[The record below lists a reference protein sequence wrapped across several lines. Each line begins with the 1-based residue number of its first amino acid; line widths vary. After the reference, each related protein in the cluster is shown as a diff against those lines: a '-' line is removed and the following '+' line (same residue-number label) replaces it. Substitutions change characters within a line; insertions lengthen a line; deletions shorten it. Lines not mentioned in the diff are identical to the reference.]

1 VVGIVSA
8 NKRNIQR
15 LLRAVLLWLCHR
27 GRRTRSTRVYRCLP
41 APRRKRYRHIFGIYI
56 NISTTT
62 RRLAS
67 IQTKTR
73 QAGNPRK
80 DVCLPA
86 ILMLRSKP
94 LLTNS
99 ASQRLNDKSVR
110 KDDTVKHC
118 FPNLPFQ
125 RFRLNRCFVHSD
137 SLRVNIIQLRHCL
150 LKGHVR

>member
-1 VVGIVSA
+1 VFQDG
-8 NKRNIQR
+8 
-15 LLRAVLLWLCHR
+15 
-27 GRRTRSTRVYRCLP
+27 VYT
-41 APRRKRYRHIFGIYI
+41 

-99 ASQRLNDKSVR
+99 TPQRFNSKLMK
-110 KDDTVKHC
+110 KDGAVKHC
-118 FPNLPFQ
+118 LRTLPFQ
-125 RFRLNRCFVHSD
+125 RFRVLFNSLFKVLCNFHSHYLFAIGFPPIFSFITNLRDTLICNPKQID
-137 SLRVNIIQLRHCL
+137 SSKVYAMDKNFKHERWSQPLRLYVP
-150 LKGHVR
+150 V

>member
-1 VVGIVSA
+1 MF
-8 NKRNIQR
+8 QD
-15 LLRAVLLWLCHR
+15 
-27 GRRTRSTRVYRCLP
+27 
-41 APRRKRYRHIFGIYI
+41 GIYI

-94 LLTNS
+94 LLTNF
-99 ASQRLNDKSVR
+99 ASQRLSDKSVR
-110 KDDTVKHC
+110 KDDTMKHC
-118 FPNLPFQ
+118 LRSLPFQ
-125 RFRLNRCFVHSD
+125 RFRVLFNSLFKVLCNFHSHYLFAIGFPPIF
-137 SLRVNIIQLRHCL
+137 SFMTNLRHTLICNPKQIDSSKVYAMDKNFKHERWSQPL
-150 LKGHVR
+150 RLYVPV